1 MGAIPWL
8 VARKLGSKQQ
18 AQAMGTYT
26 WHGLIHQC
34 EEGTLMHQMLGQMG
48 SARCLA
54 QRALIKG
61 MLMGTRSQEA
71 P

>member
-1 MGAIPWL
+1 MRTMPWL
-8 VARKLGSKQQ
+8 VDRKLGSKQQ

-26 WHGLIHQC
+26 WHRLIHQC
-34 EEGTLMHQMLGQMG
+34 EEGTLMHQTLGQMG
-48 SARCLA
+48 GAHCLA
-54 QRALIKG
+54 QRALIKD